1 MSSPKTLEEQL
12 LKTAAA
18 QLERAL
24 SQVNATSR
32 QEARLQVLECA
43 ASRLGSFPVADYFRR
58 LSIRPVLS
66 MEELDA
72 HAQTVLEAIRP
83 LPVHPALAL
92 SSLSREPLSAHAQ
105 RTAGAYYTDFRLA
118 AHVAEQG
125 VAVWMRGKPIVDP
138 ACGAGILLTAVVIA
152 ICGADRKKVAELI
165 ATQVIAAD
173 ASPMALRGACLAI
186 ASLTNDLD
194 AIVSM
199 RGNWIEGDSLLHS
212 DATWKRVAPQGFG
225 LVVANPPWEKV
236 KVTRHEFAKSTGKV
250 RHYGASHAEDTLHGL
265 AEKRAEAGDYA
276 RELAKRYPLA
286 AAGEID
292 LYIAFLDLCLRLA
305 HGGGGVSALVP
316 AGLIRSEGTAQ
327 LRRYLLATA
336 KQLEATVFDNRS
348 RFFSID
354 TRFKFLG
361 LLVQTSASPE
371 SAGVKTLKLAFA
383 TGIDSGVQ
391 VTSHSNVSVRAL
403 QRLRHDL
410 TVPEVRTSQD
420 WTTFAKMADHGVA
433 WHDDTGAWRPLFCRE
448 VDMTKEKPHFR
459 TSSKAGRLP
468 VIEGR
473 MVHQHRFGAKTYVTG
488 TGRSALWAPQP
499 VGASRVAPQYWI
511 STQDV
516 PAKALERAVIERAG
530 FCDITGQTNER
541 SMMAALI
548 PAGVVCGNKV
558 PTLQF
563 EADAE
568 GKRLR
573 LWVGFVNS
581 LPFDW
586 LMRRLVTTTVNYFL
600 LRGVP
605 LPSIEP
611 DSLPGRKVISAVDQ
625 LRALDVAG
633 STSQN
638 GWAVAEL
645 RARIDLLCLVGYGVA
660 YDELEAMLQDF
671 PLLDR
676 AQPPL
681 PGEPRST
688 ITRDYLLLTA
698 AKRFKRATTTL
709 QKRVD
714 AARTLGA
721 VPYVPSQADVSD
733 NEYDNQKTG

>member
-1 MSSPKTLEEQL
+1 MSSPKTLEEQI

-18 QLERAL
+18 RLDRAL

-43 ASRLGSFPVADYFRR
+43 ASRLGSFPIADYFRR
-58 LSIRPVLS
+58 FSIRPMLS
-66 MEELDA
+66 MDELDA
-72 HAQTVLEAIRP
+72 HAQCVLEALRP

-92 SSLSREPLSAHAQ
+92 SSLSREPLNAHAQ

-125 VAVWMRGKPIVDP
+125 VAVWVRSKPIVDP

-165 ATQVIAAD
+165 ATKVIAAD
-173 ASPMALRGACLAI
+173 ASPVALRGACLAI
-186 ASLTNDLD
+186 ASLTNDLE

-199 RGNWIEGDSLLHS
+199 RSNWVQGDSLLHS
-212 DATWKRVAPQGFG
+212 DAIWKRVAPQGFG

-236 KVTRHEFAKSTGKV
+236 KVTRHEFAKSTGTV
-250 RHYGASHAEDTLHGL
+250 RHYGASHVGDQFHGL
-265 AEKRAEAGDYA
+265 DEKRAEASEYA

-336 KQLEATVFDNRS
+336 KHLETTIFDNRS

-383 TGIDSGVQ
+383 TGTDTGVQ

-403 QRLRHDL
+403 HRLRHDL
-410 TVPEVRTSQD
+410 TIPEVRTSQD
-420 WTTFAKMADHGVA
+420 WTTFVKMADHGVS
-433 WHDDTGAWRPLFCRE
+433 WHDDTGQWRPAFCRE
-448 VDMTKEKPHFR
+448 VDMTKEKKHFR
-459 TSSKAGRLP
+459 TSPGLELLP
-468 VIEGR
+468 VVEGR
-473 MVHQHRFGAKTYVTG
+473 MVHQHRYGAKRYVSG
-488 TGRSALWAPQP
+488 TGRSALWDTLP
-499 VGASRVAPQYWI
+499 VGASVVAPQYWI
-511 STQDV
+511 STRNM
-516 PAKALERAVIERAG
+516 PAKALERAVAERAG

-548 PAGVVCGNKV
+548 PPGVVCGNKV
-558 PTLQF
+558 PTLLF
-563 EADAE
+563 DGDEE
-568 GKRLR
+568 GQRLR

-611 DSLPGRKVISAVDQ
+611 NSLPGREIASAVDR
-625 LRALDVAG
+625 LRMLDATG
-633 STSQN
+633 SSAQN
-638 GWAVAEL
+638 GWAIAEL
-645 RARIDLLCLVGYGVA
+645 RARIDLLCLIGYGVG
-660 YDELEAMLQDF
+660 YEELDAMLQDF
-671 PLLDR
+671 PLFDR

-681 PGEPRST
+681 TGELRST

-698 AKRFKRATTTL
+698 AKRFKKPTAVL
-709 QKRVD
+709 QKRVE
-714 AARTLGA
+714 AARRLNA
-721 VPYVPSQADVSD
+721 IPYVPSQADVSSDD
-733 NEYDNQKTG
+733 NDNQKTG

>member
-18 QLERAL
+18 RLDRAL
-24 SQVNATSR
+24 SEVSAPSR
-32 QEARLQVLECA
+32 QEARLQILECA
-43 ASRLGSFPVADYFRR
+43 ASRLGSFPLADYFHRFA
-58 LSIRPVLS
+58 IRPVLS

-72 HAQTVLEAIRP
+72 HAQAVLAALRR

-125 VAVWMRGKPIVDP
+125 VAVWVRGKPIVDP

-194 AIVSM
+194 AIASM
-199 RGNWIEGDSLLHS
+199 RGNWIQGDSLLHS
-212 DATWKRVAPQGFG
+212 DAIWERVAPQGFG

-250 RHYGASHAEDTLHGL
+250 RNYGESHAGDRLHGL
-265 AEKRAEAGDYA
+265 DEKRAQASGYA

-305 HGGGGVSALVP
+305 QGGGGVSALVP

-336 KQLEATVFDNRS
+336 KQLETTVFDNRS

-361 LLVQTSASPE
+361 LLVQTSTSPE
-371 SAGVKTLKLAFA
+371 TAGVKTLKLAFA
-383 TGIDSGVQ
+383 TGTDKGVQ

-420 WTTFAKMADHGVA
+420 WTTFAKMADHGVS
-433 WHDDTGAWRPLFCRE
+433 WHDDTGQWRPVFCRE
-448 VDMTKEKPHFR
+448 VDMTKEKEHFT
-459 TSSKAGRLP
+459 TSPGLGLLP
-468 VIEGR
+468 LIEGR
-473 MVHQHRFGAKTYVTG
+473 MVHQHRYGAKKYVAG
-488 TGRSALWAPQP
+488 TGRSAIWDAQP
-499 VGASRVAPQYWI
+499 VGASVVAPQYWI
-511 STQDV
+511 GTRDL
-516 PAKALERAVIERAG
+516 PGKALERAAVERAG

-548 PAGVVCGNKV
+548 PAGVACGNKV
-558 PTLQF
+558 PTLLFDGDSKGQ
-563 EADAE
+563 
-568 GKRLR
+568 RLR

-605 LPSIEP
+605 LPAIEP
-611 DSLPGRKVISAVDQ
+611 NSLPGREIATAVDK
-625 LRALDVAG
+625 LKALDGAG
-633 STSQN
+633 SSAQN
-638 GWAVAEL
+638 GWAIAEL
-645 RARIDLLCLVGYGVA
+645 RARIDLLCLIGYGVG
-660 YDELEAMLQDF
+660 YEELEAMLQDF

-698 AKRFKRATTTL
+698 AKRFRKTTTAL
-709 QKRVD
+709 QKRVE
-714 AARTLGA
+714 AACLLNA
-721 VPYVPSQADVSD
+721 IPYVPSQADVSSGD
-733 NEYDNQKTG
+733 HDNQKTG

>member
-18 QLERAL
+18 RLDRAL
-24 SQVNATSR
+24 SKVSAPSR

-58 LSIRPVLS
+58 FSISPVLS

-72 HAQTVLEAIRP
+72 HALSVLEALRP

-92 SSLSREPLSAHAQ
+92 SSLSREPLNAHAQ

-125 VAVWMRGKPIVDP
+125 LAVWVRGKPIVDP

-194 AIVSM
+194 AIASM
-199 RGNWIEGDSLLHS
+199 RGNWIQGDSLLHS
-212 DATWKRVAPQGFG
+212 DAAWKRVAPQGFG

-236 KVTRHEFAKSTGKV
+236 KVTRHEYAKSTGKV
-250 RHYGASHAEDTLHGL
+250 RHYGASHAGDKLHGL
-265 AEKRAEAGDYA
+265 DEKRALASGYA

-327 LRRYLLATA
+327 LRRSLLATA
-336 KQLEATVFDNRS
+336 KQLETTVFDNRS

-361 LLVQTSASPE
+361 LLVQTSASLE
-371 SAGVKTLKLAFA
+371 SADVKTLKLAFA
-383 TGIDSGVQ
+383 TGTDTGVQ

-420 WTTFAKMADHGVA
+420 WTTFAKMADHGVS
-433 WHDDTGAWRPLFCRE
+433 WHDNTGQWRPVFCRE
-448 VDMTKEKPHFR
+448 VDMTKEKEHFR
-459 TSSKAGRLP
+459 TSPGLGLLP
-468 VIEGR
+468 LIEGR
-473 MVHQHRFGAKTYVTG
+473 MVHQHRYGAKKYVAG
-488 TGRSALWAPQP
+488 TGRSALWDTQP
-499 VGASRVAPQYWI
+499 IGASVVAPQYWI
-511 STQDV
+511 GTRDL
-516 PAKALERAVIERAG
+516 PGKALERAAGERAG

-548 PAGVVCGNKV
+548 PAGVACGNKV
-558 PTLQF
+558 PTLLFDGDTDGQ
-563 EADAE
+563 
-568 GKRLR
+568 RLR

-605 LPSIEP
+605 LPAIEP
-611 DSLPGRKVISAVDQ
+611 SSLPGREITNAVDK
-625 LRALDVAG
+625 LRALDAAG
-633 STSQN
+633 SSTQN
-638 GWAVAEL
+638 GWAIAEL
-645 RARIDLLCLVGYGVA
+645 RARIDLLCLIGYGVG
-660 YDELEAMLQDF
+660 YQELEVMLQDF
-671 PLLDR
+671 PLFDR

-688 ITRDYLLLTA
+688 ITRDYLLLIA
-698 AKRFKRATTTL
+698 AKRFKKPTAAL
-709 QKRVD
+709 QTRVE
-714 AARTLGA
+714 AARQLNA
-721 VPYVPSQADVSD
+721 IPYVPSQADVSSD
-733 NEYDNQKTG
+733 DHDNQKTG

>member
-18 QLERAL
+18 RLDRAL
-24 SQVNATSR
+24 SQVSAPSR
-32 QEARLQVLECA
+32 QEARLQVLEYA

-58 LSIRPVLS
+58 FSIRPVLS

-72 HAQTVLEAIRP
+72 HAQTVLEVLRP
-83 LPVHPALAL
+83 LRVHPALAL

-125 VAVWMRGKPIVDP
+125 VAVWVRGKPIVDP
-138 ACGAGILLTAVVIA
+138 ACGAGILLAAVVIA

-194 AIVSM
+194 AIASM
-199 RGNWIEGDSLLHS
+199 RGNWILGDSLLHS

-236 KVTRHEFAKSTGKV
+236 KVTRHEFAKSTGNV
-250 RHYGASHAEDTLHGL
+250 RHYGASHAGDQLHGL
-265 AEKRAEAGDYA
+265 DEKRAQASGYA

-305 HGGGGVSALVP
+305 QAGGGVSALVP

-336 KQLEATVFDNRS
+336 KQLETTVFDNRS

-383 TGIDSGVQ
+383 TGTDMGVQ
-391 VTSHSNVSVRAL
+391 ITSHSNVSVRAL

-420 WTTFAKMADHGVA
+420 WTTFAKMADHGVS
-433 WHDDTGAWRPLFCRE
+433 WHDDTGPWRPVFCRE
-448 VDMTKEKPHFR
+448 VDMTKEKEHFR
-459 TSSKAGRLP
+459 ISPGLGLLP
-468 VIEGR
+468 LIEGR
-473 MVHQHRFGAKTYVTG
+473 MVHQHRYGAKKYVAG
-488 TGRSALWAPQP
+488 TGRSALWDTQP
-499 VGASRVAPQYWI
+499 VGASVVAPQYWI
-511 STQDV
+511 GTRDL
-516 PAKALERAVIERAG
+516 PGKALERVAVERAG

-548 PAGVVCGNKV
+548 PAGVACGNKV
-558 PTLQF
+558 PTLLFDGDTDGQ
-563 EADAE
+563 
-568 GKRLR
+568 RLR

-605 LPSIEP
+605 LPAIEP
-611 DSLPGRKVISAVDQ
+611 KSLPGREITNAVDK
-625 LRALDVAG
+625 LRALDAAG
-633 STSQN
+633 SSTQN
-638 GWAVAEL
+638 GWAIAEL
-645 RARIDLLCLVGYGVA
+645 RARIDLLCLIGYGVE
-660 YDELEAMLQDF
+660 YEELEAMLEDF

-688 ITRDYLLLTA
+688 ITRDYLLLIA
-698 AKRFKRATTTL
+698 AKRFKKPTAAL
-709 QKRVD
+709 QKRVE
-714 AARTLGA
+714 AARQLNA
-721 VPYVPSQADVSD
+721 IPYVPSQADVFSD
-733 NEYDNQKTG
+733 DHDNQKTG